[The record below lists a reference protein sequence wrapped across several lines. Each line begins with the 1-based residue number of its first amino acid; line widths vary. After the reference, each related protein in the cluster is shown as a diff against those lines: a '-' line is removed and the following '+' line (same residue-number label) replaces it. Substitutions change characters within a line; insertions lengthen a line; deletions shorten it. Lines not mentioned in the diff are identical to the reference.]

1 VSQHF
6 DFNLV
11 KAPDPGL
18 ARDVALYV
26 AEQNLQLTVTKY
38 TLVKQGGKKTLRA
51 DGYTMEDL
59 TGGVS
64 RELKAALLNV
74 AERLSKSNSAVVLS
88 RPQDNFPGETV
99 GDTVLYVFWK
109 KGEEVLLFSFK
120 IPAEKLEKFLVDAKV
135 KFRELEGKGHFNKIL
150 KSFAKNVNA
159 AIPKSRT
166 PGELKRFL
174 ENYQRALE
182 IAVNQKLEMAESK
195 NSAIKE
201 IVLHSYKEVLHEAR
215 KNVFESSE
223 YGDKSSRVKNID
235 YIDLIKE
242 EIFFGLQ
249 PGPNL
254 SGVLEAAWPQRLKP
268 VLVASMNLPSRP
280 PSRTKLV
287 KRSTSPISL
296 GPPGKGADFA
306 LSPRSTVPSG
316 LESQPR
322 AKAPLRYSETIKA
335 NVNTGFSDYKHQRP
349 TSNNPQSSYS
359 ELNNRYFSRFESPL
373 NPPEDKSQKLPSLL
387 APQFLK
393 TKASYTSNSNSL
405 SSRNGSHSETRLRAS
420 WQPQVISV
428 IETFQKLINLIK
440 RNFASSRK
448 LNDTKVVA
456 KTQQSG
462 NTTYLA
468 SFDRGIDDFSVNSRF
483 LQGYKKEKYESAGIL
498 QHLVSQILRVL
509 KLVRNTLIQRQ
520 ASSFSPSTSNVLPIL
535 QRGKPA
541 ESVAK
546 RAENKLLNYVKK
558 ETLTRAAIKQS
569 FLSKIPQPKV
579 LRERI
584 KLVLRLFLSRKE
596 ASYPVRRL
604 GDSLNLKY
612 SRIGRMVSRGFA
624 KGNVDVRFSRL
635 LLAIRIA
642 LAKARLRFAGKKPFQ
657 KVVWLGGILSLLK
670 KIFWKPRLAALAF
683 RVSKVFLK
691 LLRRFLSEPLRKKIL
706 VERKPSRFYPK
717 NKALI
722 LGLDRII
729 RKVNQ
734 SRLQKFVKKS
744 VLKVFSALKTER
756 LFKHKLKF
764 LRFFTLIYKL
774 IVKKLGSLNLKK
786 QVDFLKLKHGVRFK
800 SQPVKFSFAKN
811 PFGRSKKVLQNK
823 LEHKSSSESFLR
835 VILFLLFKL
844 VARKA
849 FLKFFVFFVEKIRKF
864 LGQVDENFIFYL
876 LLKLKIKKV
885 VKGLKK
891 VILIK
896 PTSKILKPAGG
907 LGVSQ
912 GLKVR
917 QGRIFRNLTLQ
928 IAKV

>member
-1 VSQHF
+1 MSQHF

-11 KAPDPGL
+11 KAQDPRL
-18 ARDVALYV
+18 ARDVALYL
-26 AEQNLQLTVTKY
+26 AEQNLQLTVTEY
-38 TLVKQGGKKTLRA
+38 TLVDQGCKKTLQA
-51 DGYTMEDL
+51 GGFTMEDL
-59 TGGVS
+59 TRHVS
-64 RELKAALLNV
+64 RELRAALLNV

-109 KGEEVLLFSFK
+109 EGEKVLLFSFK
-120 IPAEKLEKFLVDAKV
+120 IPAEKLKKFLADAKV
-135 KFRELEGKGHFNKIL
+135 KFRGLEGKGDFNQIL
-150 KSFAKNVNA
+150 TSFAKNVNA
-159 AIPKSRT
+159 AIPESRT
-166 PGELKRFL
+166 PGELSRFL

-182 IAVNQKLEMAESK
+182 IGVSQNLERGKSVE
-195 NSAIKE
+195 E
-201 IVLHSYKEVLHEAR
+201 IVLHSYEKVLYVA
-215 KNVFESSE
+215 KNVLESSKYGHGFSEE
-223 YGDKSSRVKNID
+223 Y
-235 YIDLIKE
+235 
-242 EIFFGLQ
+242 FGLQ
-249 PGPNL
+249 PSANF
-254 SGVLEAAWPQRLKP
+254 SGVLEAALLPRLKP
-268 VLVASMNLPSRP
+268 AWVASTNVPSRRQP
-280 PSRTKLV
+280 RIESV
-287 KRSTSPISL
+287 KRSISPISSI
-296 GPPGKGADFA
+296 PRGKGADLA

-316 LESQPR
+316 FESQQR

-349 TSNNPQSSYS
+349 TKNNPQSSYS
-359 ELNNRYFSRFESPL
+359 ELNNCYFSRFESRL

-393 TKASYTSNSNSL
+393 TEASYTSNSNSL
-405 SSRNGSHSETRLRAS
+405 SSRNGSHFETRLRAS
-420 WQPQVISV
+420 LHLRVIAV
-428 IETFQKLINLIK
+428 IETFQKSIEPIK

-448 LNDTKVVA
+448 LNYTKVVA
-456 KTQQSG
+456 KTQQFG

-468 SFDRGIDDFSVNSRF
+468 SFDRCIDDFSVNSRF
-483 LQGYKKEKYESAGIL
+483 LQEYKQEYKKADYEGAEIPKHRVT
-498 QHLVSQILRVL
+498 QTLRVS
-509 KLVRNTLIQRQ
+509 KLLIRPQ
-520 ASSFSPSTSNVLPIL
+520 ASFSRPRISNVVPIL

-546 RAENKLLNYVKK
+546 RANKLLNYVQK

-569 FLSKIPQPKV
+569 FFSKIPYLKV

-584 KLVLRLFLSRKE
+584 ELVLRLFLSCKE

-612 SRIGRMVSRGFA
+612 SRIGRIVSGGFSE
-624 KGNVDVRFSRL
+624 GNLDVRFPRL

-642 LAKARLRFAGKKPFQ
+642 LAKARLRFAEKKSLQ
-657 KVVWLGGILSLLK
+657 RVGLLGGVLSLPK
-670 KIFWKPRLAALAF
+670 KIFWKPRLAASAF
-683 RVSKVFLK
+683 RVSKFFLK
-691 LLRRFLSEPLRKKIL
+691 LRIRFLSELLRRKIL
-706 VERKPSRFYPK
+706 VELKPSRFYSK

-722 LGLDRII
+722 TSLDRIV

-744 VLKVFSALKTER
+744 VLKVFSALN
-756 LFKHKLKF
+756 KF
-764 LRFFTLIYKL
+764 FRFFTLIYKL
-774 IVKKLGSLNLKK
+774 IVKKLGGLNLKK

-811 PFGRSKKVLQNK
+811 RFGRLQNK
-823 LEHKSSSESFLR
+823 LEHKSTSESFLR
-835 VILFLLFKL
+835 VILFLLFKS

-891 VILIK
+891 EILIK
-896 PTSKILKPAGG
+896 PTSKILKPAGS
-907 LGVSQ
+907 LSVSQ

-917 QGRIFRNLTLQ
+917 QGRICKNSTLQ